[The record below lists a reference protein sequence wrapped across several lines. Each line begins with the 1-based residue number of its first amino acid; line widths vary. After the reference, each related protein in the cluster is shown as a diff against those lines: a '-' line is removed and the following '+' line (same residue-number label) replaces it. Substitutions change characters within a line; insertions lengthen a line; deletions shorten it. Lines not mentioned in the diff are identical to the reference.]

1 LEAATLKDIARELN
15 ISVSTVSRA
24 LRDSYEINSETKRL
38 VMECAARLHY
48 RPNPIALSLKG
59 SSSKAIAVIVPQIA
73 NYYFSQAI
81 NGIEEV
87 ANNRGYDVII
97 FQTHETYAREVANL
111 RQAVA
116 RRVDGLLI
124 SLSSETSNISHLQEL
139 QQQGMPI
146 VQFDRVSAEL
156 NTPCVV
162 ADNFGGAFAATEHM
176 IKTGRRRIAH
186 LTIQPWLS
194 ITQER
199 LAGYRA
205 ALEQNGLP
213 YDESLVRFGT
223 FGPDEVGPLVDELM
237 ALSPR
242 PDAFFTASDRLAVGC
257 LAALRQRHLSIPDD
271 VSLVGFTNLTVAD
284 MLSPSLSTVMQPAL
298 EIGQVAVGRLLDLIE
313 RKHRAEP
320 PSTVTIPTSM
330 VLRDSS
336 QLPIVAQSFS

>member
-38 VMECAARLHY
+38 VMECATRLHY

-87 ANNRGYDVII
+87 ANNRGYDVLI

-139 QQQGMPI
+139 LQQGMPI

-156 NTPCVV
+156 NTPRVV

-336 QLPIVAQSFS
+336 QLPIAEQSFS

>member
-1 LEAATLKDIARELN
+1 
-15 ISVSTVSRA
+15 
-24 LRDSYEINSETKRL
+24 
-38 VMECAARLHY
+38 
-48 RPNPIALSLKG
+48 
-59 SSSKAIAVIVPQIA
+59 
-73 NYYFSQAI
+73 
-81 NGIEEV
+81 
-87 ANNRGYDVII
+87 
-97 FQTHETYAREVANL
+97 
-111 RQAVA
+111 
-116 RRVDGLLI
+116 
-124 SLSSETSNISHLQEL
+124 
-139 QQQGMPI
+139 
-146 VQFDRVSAEL
+146 
-156 NTPCVV
+156 
-162 ADNFGGAFAATEHM
+162 M

-336 QLPIVAQSFS
+336 QLPIAAQSFS

>member
-1 LEAATLKDIARELN
+1 MEAATLKDIARELN

-24 LRDSYEINSETKRL
+24 LRDSYEINPETKRI

-59 SSSKAIAVIVPQIA
+59 SSSKAIGVVVPQIA

-87 ANNRGYDVII
+87 ANRRGYDVLI
-97 FQTHETYAREVANL
+97 FQTHETYEREVANL

-116 RRVDGLLI
+116 RRVDGVLI
-124 SLSSETSNISHLQEL
+124 SLSSETASITHLQEL
-139 QQQGMPI
+139 QQHGMPI

-156 NTPCVV
+156 NTPRIV
-162 ADNFGGAFAATEHM
+162 ADNFAGAFGATEHL

-213 YDESLVRFGT
+213 YDETLVRFGT
-223 FGPDEVGPLVDELM
+223 FGPDEVGPLVDELL
-237 ALSPR
+237 ALTPR
-242 PDAFFTASDRLAVGC
+242 PDAFFTASDRLALGC
-257 LAALRQRHLSIPDD
+257 LAALRQRRISIPDD
-271 VSLVGFTNLTVAD
+271 VSLIGFTNLNVAD
-284 MLSPSLSTVMQPAL
+284 MLSPSLSTVVQPAK
-298 EIGQVAVGRLLDLIE
+298 EIGQAAVERLLDLIE
-313 RKHRAEP
+313 RKHRAAP
-320 PSTVTIPTSM
+320 PTTTTFPTTL
-330 VLRDSS
+330 VLRESS
-336 QLPIVAQSFS
+336 LLAVEA

>member
-1 LEAATLKDIARELN
+1 LEPATLKDIARELN

-24 LRDSYEINSETKRL
+24 LRDSYEINPETKRL

-59 SSSKAIAVIVPQIA
+59 SSSKAIGVIVPQIA

-87 ANNRGYDVII
+87 ANQRGYDVLI
-97 FQTHETYAREVANL
+97 FQTHEAYDREVANL
-111 RQAVA
+111 RQALA

-124 SLSSETSNISHLQEL
+124 SLSSETNNVSHLQEL
-139 QQQGMPI
+139 QQQGTPI
-146 VQFDRVSAEL
+146 VQFDRVSAAL
-156 NTPCVV
+156 DTPRVV
-162 ADNFGGAFAATEHM
+162 ADNFAGAFAATEHLLLS
-176 IKTGRRRIAH
+176 GRRRIAH

-205 ALEQNGLP
+205 ALEKHGVP

-223 FGPDEVGPLVDELM
+223 FGPDEVGPLVDELL
-237 ALSPR
+237 ALEPR

-257 LAALRQRHLSIPDD
+257 LAALRQRHIAIPGQ
-271 VSLVGFTNLTVAD
+271 VSLIGFTNLTVAD
-284 MLSPSLSTVMQPAL
+284 MLAPSLSTVTQPAT
-298 EIGQVAVGRLLDLIE
+298 EIGRVAVGRLLDLIE
-313 RKHRAEP
+313 LKHRAAP
-320 PSTVTIPTSM
+320 PSTITIPTTL
-330 VLRDSS
+330 VVRESS
-336 QLPIVAQSFS
+336 AWLGAAE

>member
-1 LEAATLKDIARELN
+1 MEAATLKDIARELN

-24 LRDSYEINSETKRL
+24 LRDSYEINAETKRL

-59 SSSKAIAVIVPQIA
+59 SSSKAIAVVVPQIA

-87 ANNRGYDVII
+87 ANRRGYDVLI
-97 FQTHETYAREVANL
+97 FQTHETYEREVANL

-116 RRVDGLLI
+116 RRVDGVLI
-124 SLSSETSNISHLQEL
+124 SLSSETSDTSHLQEL
-139 QQQGMPI
+139 QQHGMPI
-146 VQFDRVSAEL
+146 VQFDRVSGEL
-156 NTPCVV
+156 NTPRVV
-162 ADNFGGAFAATEHM
+162 ADNFGGAFAATDHL

-237 ALSPR
+237 ALTPR
-242 PDAFFTASDRLAVGC
+242 PDAFFTASDRLALGC
-257 LAALRQRHLSIPDD
+257 LAALRQRRIAIPEE

-284 MLSPSLSTVMQPAL
+284 MLSPSLSTVVQPAM
-298 EIGQVAVGRLLDLIE
+298 EIGQEAVSRLLDLIE
-313 RKHRAEP
+313 LKHRAAP
-320 PSTVTIPTSM
+320 PTTITIPTTM
-330 VLRDSS
+330 VLRESS
-336 QLPIVAQSFS
+336 QLAVGRFEEV

>member
-1 LEAATLKDIARELN
+1 MEAATLKDIARELN

-24 LRDSYEINSETKRL
+24 LRDSYEINAETKRL

-59 SSSKAIAVIVPQIA
+59 SSSKAIAVVVPQIA

-87 ANNRGYDVII
+87 ANRRGYDVLI
-97 FQTHETYAREVANL
+97 FQTHETYEREVANL

-116 RRVDGLLI
+116 RRVDGVLI
-124 SLSSETSNISHLQEL
+124 SLSSESSSILHLQEL

-156 NTPCVV
+156 NTPRVV
-162 ADNFGGAFAATEHM
+162 ADNFGGAFAATEHLL
-176 IKTGRRRIAH
+176 KTGRRRIAH

-205 ALEQNGLP
+205 ALEQYGMP
-213 YDESLVRFGT
+213 YDENLVRFST
-223 FGPDEVGPLVDELM
+223 FGPDEVGPLVNELL
-237 ALSPR
+237 ALTPR

-257 LAALRQRHLSIPDD
+257 LAALHQRHLSIPEDI
-271 VSLVGFTNLTVAD
+271 SLVGFTNLTVAD

-320 PSTVTIPTSM
+320 PSTVTIPTTM
-330 VLRDSS
+330 VLRASS
-336 QLPIVAQSFS
+336 QLAMTEQSFI

>member
-24 LRDSYEINSETKRL
+24 LRDSYEINAETKRV

-87 ANNRGYDVII
+87 ANRRGYDVLI
-97 FQTHETYAREVANL
+97 FQTHETYDREIANL
-111 RQAVA
+111 RQALA
-116 RRVDGLLI
+116 RRVDGVLI
-124 SLSSETSNISHLQEL
+124 SLSSETSDVTHLQEL
-139 QQQGMPI
+139 QQQGTPI
-146 VQFDRVSAEL
+146 VQFDRVSAEV
-156 NTPCVV
+156 NTPRVV
-162 ADNFGGAFAATEHM
+162 ADNFGGAFAATEHL

-223 FGPDEVGPLVDELM
+223 
-237 ALSPR
+237 
-242 PDAFFTASDRLAVGC
+242 ASDRLALGC
-257 LAALRQRHLSIPDD
+257 LAALRQRRISIPDE
-271 VSLVGFTNLTVAD
+271 VSLIGFTNLNVAD
-284 MLSPSLSTVMQPAL
+284 LLSPSMSTVVQPAK
-298 EIGQVAVGRLLDLIE
+298 EIGQTAAERLLDLIE
-313 RKHRAEP
+313 RKQRPALPITTTTVPTTMQLRE
-320 PSTVTIPTSM
+320 ST
-330 VLRDSS
+330 
-336 QLPIVAQSFS
+336 QLPVVA

>member
-87 ANNRGYDVII
+87 ANNRGYDVLI

-139 QQQGMPI
+139 LQQGMPI

-156 NTPCVV
+156 NTPRVV

-213 YDESLVRFGT
+213 YDENLVRFGT

-271 VSLVGFTNLTVAD
+271 ISLVGFTNLTVAD

-336 QLPIVAQSFS
+336 QLPIAEQSFS